1 MRLFYIVAVAM
12 ARGDE
17 LRGLYIW
24 FWDNYENSF
33 FYRIR
38 LKIGL
43 LRGHFPCLRDQK
55 MQFVNVY
62 QKHMYK
68 PPN

>member
-33 FYRIR
+33 FYRIHFKNR
-38 LKIGL
+38 LAT
-43 LRGHFPCLRDQK
+43 RPFS
-55 MQFVNVY
+55 MFT
-62 QKHMYK
+62 
-68 PPN
+68 